1 MKSVTVSQKYQIV
14 LPKEI
19 RESAGIKPGQKLAV
33 FRIGGVIELVPVKDL
48 ASMQGSLRGLDL
60 EVEREKQD
68 RL

>member
-48 ASMQGSLRGLDL
+48 ASMQGSLPDLDT
-60 EVEREKQD
+60 EVEREDD